1 MQILES
7 KTGSQIIGK
16 ENTLSLASLFT
27 LEVSCQ
33 DVDQR
38 EKQPD

>member
-16 ENTLSLASLFT
+16 ENTPSLASLFA

-38 EKQPD
+38 EK